1 MQTRLLTLLFCCSFL
16 FISAQDQQRVYQLNQ
31 KIVLAKNDAEKV
43 IAMADLAEYFA
54 VYKLESKADSILQ
67 KALAL
72 AEVSSDKD
80 LVLKIL
86 FNNNVTNLSAWSSKE
101 TFERS
106 INFVQKGLQHAQELN
121 REDYVA
127 LAYIRLAGIYRK
139 RSLFDEAIQQA
150 TKAFTALGDT
160 KADSLKCALYNELGD
175 IYLAKSDAIPALKNY
190 NNAFA
195 IAYKLKNIQLQSE
208 IYHRFSELYRSFG
221 NEEMGKANL
230 LQSLELNT
238 QYNNTEGQFK
248 DYIDLARIT
257 NEREYID
264 KASKLAKTLR
274 SDRYELSAKRLLYYW
289 YMVEGKNSA
298 ATFDYLYNNP
308 DLMDFFKNQGMATY
322 YWQIGDIYH
331 YSSNYDSALYY
342 YKLAEAGINESYG
355 INMKLNISHSF
366 AETYLQNK
374 DSSMAKAYYEKS
386 FSLCRQIDKV
396 ASLPLICNRLGML
409 YAKDGDFKLAYYYAL
424 QADSVNQILQNKAAK
439 DKMVL
444 LQVER
449 ENKKRESDL
458 VESIQQ
464 TERKHNLQIMA
475 ILLLISGIFG
485 LMLFLGMFAVSKTT
499 IKMTG
504 FFAFICL
511 FEFIIVLL
519 DHPIIAISHGEPIKI
534 WGIKICLIALLV
546 PLQHYLEHRMINFL
560 QSRRLLEARQRF
572 SMRNWWYRL
581 KKPAPVKDAGE
592 TDDAGVL

>member
-1 MQTRLLTLLFCCSFL
+1 MQTKLLTLLFWFSFL
-16 FISAQDQQRVYQLNQ
+16 FTTAQDQQRVFHLNQ
-31 KIVLAKNDAEKV
+31 KIAIAKNDADKI
-43 IAMADLAEYFA
+43 IAMGDLAEYFA
-54 VYKLESKADSILQ
+54 VYKLNSRADSILL

-72 AEVSSDKD
+72 AEVSSDKE

-139 RSLFDEAIQQA
+139 RSLYDEAIQQA

-175 IYLAKSDAIPALKNY
+175 IYLAKSDAVPALKNY

-195 IAYKLKNIQLQSE
+195 NAYKLKNIQLQSE

-238 QYNNTEGQFK
+238 LYKNTEGQFK

-264 KASKLAKTLR
+264 KASKLAKTLA

-289 YMVEGKNSA
+289 YMVEGKNSS
-298 ATFDYLYNNP
+298 ATFKYLNENP
-308 DLMDFFKNQGMATY
+308 DLVDFFKNQGMANY

-331 YSSNYDSALYY
+331 YSSNFDSALYY
-342 YKLAEAGINESYG
+342 YKLAEDGINESYG
-355 INMKLNISHSF
+355 ISMKLNISNSF
-366 AETYLQNK
+366 AETYLKNK
-374 DSSMAKAYYEKS
+374 DSSMAKIYYEKT
-386 FSLCRQIDKV
+386 FFLCRQIDKV
-396 ASLPLICNRLGML
+396 ASLPLVSNRLGML
-409 YAKDGDFKLAYYYAL
+409 YAREGDFKMAYYYAL

-458 VESIQQ
+458 MESIQQ

-499 IKMTG
+499 IKMIG

-519 DHPIIAISHGEPIKI
+519 DHPIIAISHGEPLKI

-546 PLQHYLEHRMINFL
+546 PLQHYLEHRMIRFL
-560 QSRRLLEARQRF
+560 QSRKLLEARQRF
-572 SMRNWWYRL
+572 SLRNWWYRI

-592 TDDAGVL
+592 ADEAGVL